1 MAETTRLVGSQ
12 ATVSL
17 REIIR
22 ATVWSICDL
31 KTTPEQE
38 RFCGPN
44 VDSLI
49 EALFEPRAWF
59 RAIYADETPVGFLML
74 ARDTNAGGPLEAPTG
89 EHFLWRLMIAA
100 EYQGQSYGQRA
111 LQQLIAHVRTL
122 PGATSLLTSCG
133 LGEGSPLAFY
143 HRLGF
148 VETGD
153 MLDEEVVLHLPLT
166 ESTPYIEGQSP
177 SG

>member
-1 MAETTRLVGSQ
+1 MAETTHSREPQV
-12 ATVSL
+12 AVSL
-17 REIIR
+17 REITR

-74 ARDTNAGGPLEAPTG
+74 ARDTTVSGPLEVPTG

-100 EYQGQSYGQRA
+100 EYQGQGYGHRA
-111 LQQLIAHVRTL
+111 MQQLIAHVRAL
-122 PGATSLLTSCG
+122 PGTTTLLTSCG
-133 LGEGSPLAFY
+133 QGEGSPLAFY
-143 HRLGF
+143 RKLGF
-148 VETGD
+148 VETGE
-153 MLDEEVVLHLPLT
+153 MLEGEVVLRHP
-166 ESTPYIEGQSP
+166 
-177 SG
+177 

>member
-1 MAETTRLVGSQ
+1 MSKSHNVLASYQMAQKTRNRCL
-12 ATVSL
+12 L
-17 REIIR
+17 P
-22 ATVWSICDL
+22 VWSICDL

-74 ARDTNAGGPLEAPTG
+74 SRDSDARGPLDTPTG
-89 EHFLWRLMIAA
+89 EHYLWRLMIAA
-100 EYQGQSYGQRA
+100 AHQRRGYGQYA

-122 PGATSLLTSCG
+122 PGATHLVTSCG
-133 LGEGSPLAFY
+133 LGDGSPCDFY
-143 HRLGF
+143 RNLDF
-148 VETGD
+148 VETGEVVD
-153 MLDEEVVLHLPLT
+153 DEVVLRLPLT
-166 ESTPYIEGQSP
+166 GGTR
-177 SG
+177 